1 MARRGFIDKDI
12 ANRGAR
18 GGSSEGA
25 NAKRQ
30 VRNNQVITGVRANVT
45 SPARPPLVR
54 PTPPPAPPATDTSTP
69 GNAAGNIAAAIATRP
84 SPPVVIPTPPPF
96 IPTPPPI
103 FIPTPLPL
111 PQSTITGTT
120 GPLMP
125 GPGSGRD
132 GAENTFGA
140 PPPNTEIFP
149 GPVPIQSLPLGPVD
163 IDIITEGGSGGDEA
177 TNNQLPIPEDTRPGG
192 IVGPS
197 GIRTGPEF
205 TPPPPPIEFN
215 PPLPELIEEIVE
227 IALQTP
233 KEDPPAPVQTTVQI
247 PEPKPSTPVVAPPRP
262 KIKKSTDIP
271 TPKVGYI
278 QKPNGFIKKPQEPV
292 VDVVFPPKVTGPGS
306 PTKPGGLAGTLVG
319 TGKPKVTAP
328 TDDAGAVVGQ
338 QVSEPKPVVGTPGPT
353 FKGSQTIV
361 RPDGVTEV
369 LGPGGVV
376 LEEIGLRG
384 QIIVDPIK
392 DAGFD
397 PKDPPDSIKALRD
410 EFAEHVESGA
420 DEAGEVFYVSEETKE
435 ELINDGLGDVGG
447 ALTVKDQAEKMEKL
461 APNGDVSNL
470 PSGLAVLQNDLVK
483 KGVIKPNLEVA
494 QTKTRGTK
502 KAIEK
507 VVIPEVVQAQLTPRD
522 YLATIEEVLDTNRI
536 RVSLSYNDGVNLYK
550 HKGEDQVS
558 NKFKGFRVN
567 YVKNNIERYKTYVK
581 VGNQY
586 YLVTNS
592 KLGIDGKQRI
602 IKTKQPLTDDVVDGE
617 KFTFVE
623 KRLPNYRD
631 RVRLEPFQDTPNDG
645 IFLRLPNFNSIDNPI
660 NFQGT
665 QYGTHTSLTSDNDED
680 ARDIERIL
688 VSGSL
693 LNVQPNIDYQ
703 KTTTDLNLEPDDL
716 GFGNFV
722 HFSNAESRLS
732 NFRDKLELIEG
743 YTTTSAS
750 LFELTGSGS
759 FPAIS
764 SEMDE
769 VQAKIQRVKNSFDPY
784 EHYLYFESSSYVSSS
799 DGQFHDT
806 SWPKSN
812 SSSPYTL
819 QSVSAA
825 ASWYNNL
832 ISSASDYDQRNMNS
846 LRNSLP
852 EHIYADSENNVFLE
866 FMDMVGQQFDEIYT
880 YVDTFTDINKRVDKI
895 SEGIS
900 KDVARE
906 YARALGLELYSGNDL
921 LILPEYLLGKES
933 DGSALYESPQEEV
946 TEKIWK
952 RILANLPFFLKSKG
966 TERAIKGLLNCYGIP
981 STMLRVREYGG
992 PDKGTR
998 VNYEI
1003 KRKFTRALDFH
1014 SEQYIQTRWTGS
1026 NAATEDGLNP
1036 STIEFRFRTP
1046 SSSNQ
1051 VLLQKDNDF
1060 AIALQ
1065 DNGSTDDY
1073 GHLKFQISSSGFDQ
1087 GAYITSSELPFY
1099 NDEFWSVMLTRKDT
1113 DGNEFTHDN
1122 ALSQSVYELTTKQFD
1137 STRQKILY
1145 TASASLQSHTSSLA
1159 TDINNITGSRL
1170 NAAFTGS
1177 GFVYLGGQNTGF
1189 GSRFTGSLMEYRL
1202 WGEPLSQS
1210 VFDNHV
1216 RTPKSYNGNFYSSSY
1231 DELLLRL
1238 PLDENINFTGSNTAL
1253 TASNL
1258 AHNKELY
1265 QSLTGLITGS
1275 AINNFANNSFRSIV
1289 DQEKLRI
1296 PDVGSRRRNATKIR
1310 IEDTTLPTDESG
1322 SKVLSVDK
1330 RNEKSSDD
1338 FAPNDSNQ
1346 LGIYFSPIDVV
1357 NEDII
1362 YSVADFNFDDYIGDP
1377 RDENKIQ
1384 YKDLGHIR
1392 RQYFKRYNNSN
1403 NFWDYLRIL
1412 KFYDSSVF
1420 DSVKALLPARA
1431 RTDLGVLIEPSILE
1445 RSKQVVGRDIEFD
1458 NQYFENANH
1467 FGDGIQVTRFIES
1480 GSDNYFKTSGEYT
1493 TYNGEINLA
1502 FFDTGS
1508 SVGFLG
1514 NPSLVKLNQIDKR
1527 SVFGTLYATS
1537 SITLGGTDTI
1547 FTETLQPNI
1556 TGSRISEKNQV
1567 EQFFYS
1573 SSFSASI
1580 GPTLSYSS
1588 SFDKSE
1594 FASMAETTNL
1604 FRAFVQGTLLTRD
1617 NTIDGGEPVEI
1628 TEVAP
1633 TVLKTQESET
1643 AKLKVE

>member
-1 MARRGFIDKDI
+1 MAGKGFIDTDM

-25 NAKRQ
+25 NTTRSS
-30 VRNNQVITGVRANVT
+30 VRNNQVITGARAKAT
-45 SPARPPLVR
+45 SPVVTPLVR
-54 PTPPPAPPATDTSTP
+54 PTPPPSPPSTDTSAP
-69 GNAAGNIAAAIATRP
+69 GNAAANIAVAIATRP
-84 SPPVVIPTPPPF
+84 SPPVVVSPPPIVVTPPPVF
-96 IPTPPPI
+96 IPPS
-103 FIPTPLPL
+103 IPDVQATA
-111 PQSTITGTT
+111 Q
-120 GPLMP
+120 
-125 GPGSGRD
+125 
-132 GAENTFGA
+132 TFGA
-140 PPPNTEIFP
+140 PPQNTEEVVDASL
-149 GPVPIQSLPLGPVD
+149 GMASLPSGP
-163 IDIITEGGSGGDEA
+163 IDTEIITEGGSGGDEISPPIPSPFPVR
-177 TNNQLPIPEDTRPGG
+177 TFTSPPIPE
-192 IVGPS
+192 
-197 GIRTGPEF
+197 
-205 TPPPPPIEFN
+205 PPIE
-215 PPLPELIEEIVE
+215 EVIENIIEQT
-227 IALQTP
+227 LQTP
-233 KEDPPAPVQTTVQI
+233 KEDPPAPVQSTVQI

-271 TPKVGYI
+271 RSTGGYVT
-278 QKPNGFIKKPQEPV
+278 KPNGFIKKAQGPV
-292 VDVVFPPKVTGPGS
+292 TDVVFPPKVSGPGS

-328 TDDAGAVVGQ
+328 TDDAGAVVGP
-338 QVSEPKPVVGTPGPT
+338 QVSEPKPAIGTPGPK
-353 FKGSQTIV
+353 FKGSDTIV
-361 RPDGVTEV
+361 RPDGVTEI

-376 LEEIGLRG
+376 LEEIGLKG

-397 PKDPPDSIKALRD
+397 PKDPPPSIQALRD

-420 DEAGEVFYVSEETKE
+420 DEAGEVFYVSEKTKE

-447 ALTVKDQAEKMEKL
+447 ALTVKDQAEKLEKL

-470 PSGLAVLQNDLVK
+470 PSGFAVLQNDLIK
-483 KGVIKPNLEVA
+483 KGVIKPNGEVA
-494 QTKTRGTK
+494 AKGTKGTK

-507 VVIPEVVQAQLTPRD
+507 VVKQSVAQAQLTPRD
-522 YLATIEEVLDTNRI
+522 YLATIEEVLDYNRI
-536 RVSLSYNDGVNLYK
+536 RVSLSYNDGVNLYQ
-550 HKGEDQVS
+550 HKGEDEIG

-567 YVKNNIERYKTYVK
+567 YIKNNIERYKTYAK

-592 KLGIDGKQRI
+592 KLGIDGKQRT
-602 IKTKQPLTDDVVDGE
+602 IKTKQPLTNDVVVGE
-617 KFTFVE
+617 KFSFVE

-631 RVRLEPFQDTPNDG
+631 RVRLEPFEDTPNTG
-645 IFLRLPNFNSIDNPI
+645 IFLRLPNLNSIDNPI

-665 QYGTHTSLTSDNDED
+665 SYGTHTSLTSENDST

-688 VSGSL
+688 ISGSL

-716 GFGNFV
+716 GFGNFI
-722 HFSNAESRLS
+722 HFSNAKSRLT
-732 NFRDKLELIEG
+732 NFKNKLESIE
-743 YTTTSAS
+743 TLNSNSAS
-750 LFELTGSGS
+750 LTN
-759 FPAIS
+759 ITS
-764 SEMDE
+764 SLSR
-769 VQAKIQRVKNSFDPY
+769 IQSIEEERQQVINSFDPY
-784 EHYLYFESSSYVSSS
+784 EHYLYFESSSYASSS

-806 SWPKSN
+806 SWPKTTASK
-812 SSSPYTL
+812 PYTL
-819 QSVSAA
+819 SSVANAS
-825 ASWYNNL
+825 SWYNNL
-832 ISSASDYDQRNMNS
+832 ISSASAFDQRNMNS

-852 EHIYADSENNVFLE
+852 EHIYADTENNVFLE

-880 YVDTFTDINKRVDKI
+880 YVNTFTDINKRVNKV

-906 YARALGLELYSGNDL
+906 YAKSLGLELYSGNDL
-921 LILPEYLLGKES
+921 LILPTYLLGKNS

-981 STMLRVREYGG
+981 SSMLRVREYGG

-1003 KRKFTRALDFH
+1003 KRKFTRALDFD
-1014 SEQYIQTRWTGS
+1014 SEQYIQSAWTGS
-1026 NAATEDGLNP
+1026 NGATEDGLNP

-1073 GHLKFQISSSGFDQ
+1073 GYLKFQISSSGFDQ
-1087 GAYITSSELPFY
+1087 GAYITSSLLPLY
-1099 NDEFWSVMLTRKDT
+1099 NDEMWSVMLTRKDT

-1122 ALSQSVYELTTKQFD
+1122 ALSQSVYELTTKQYD

-1145 TASASLQSHTSSLA
+1145 TASASLQTHTSSLA
-1159 TDINNITGSRL
+1159 TDVNNITGSRL
-1170 NAAFTGS
+1170 NAAVTSS
-1177 GFVYLGGQNTGF
+1177 GFIYLGGLNSGF
-1189 GSRFTGSLMEYRL
+1189 GGQFSGSFMEYRL

-1216 RTPKSYNGNFYSSSY
+1216 RTPKAYNGNYYSSSY
-1231 DELLLRL
+1231 NELLLRL
-1238 PLDENINFTGSNTAL
+1238 PLDDNINLTGSNSAL

-1258 AHNKELY
+1258 AHNKNAYLIP
-1265 QSLTGLITGS
+1265 SGLITGS
-1275 AINNFANNSFRSIV
+1275 AINNFADNSFRSVV
-1289 DQEKLRI
+1289 DEEKIRV
-1296 PDVGSRRRNATKIR
+1296 PVVGVRRRNATKIR
-1310 IEDTTLPTDESG
+1310 IEDSFIPTDESG
-1322 SKVLSVDK
+1322 SKVLSVSDRK
-1330 RNEKSSDD
+1330 EKSSDD
-1338 FAPNDSNQ
+1338 FAPTDSNQ
-1346 LGIYFSPIDVV
+1346 LGIYFSPVDVV
-1357 NEDII
+1357 NEDIM
-1362 YSVADFNFDDYIGDP
+1362 YSIADFNFDDYIGDP

-1384 YKDLGHIR
+1384 YKDLHHLR
-1392 RQYFKRYNNSN
+1392 KEYFKRYNNSN

-1420 DSVKALLPARA
+1420 DSVKSLLPARA
-1431 RTDLGVLIEPSILE
+1431 RTDLGILIEPNLLE
-1445 RSKQVVGRDIEFD
+1445 RSKQVIGRDVEFT
-1458 NQYFENANH
+1458 NRYYENANH
-1467 FGDGIQVTRFIES
+1467 FGDGLQITRYIT
-1480 GSDNYFKTSGEYT
+1480 GSNDNFFETGGEYT
-1493 TYNGEINLA
+1493 TYNGELNLA

-1508 SVGFLG
+1508 STGFLG
-1514 NPSLVKLNQIDKR
+1514 QPSLVKLNQIDKR

-1556 TGSRISEKNQV
+1556 TGSRLSEKNQV
-1567 EQFFYS
+1567 EKFFYS
-1573 SSFSASI
+1573 SSYSASV

-1604 FRAFVQGTLLTRD
+1604 FRAFYQGTLLTRD

-1628 TEVAP
+1628 NEVAP
-1633 TVLKTQESET
+1633 TVLKTQDSDT